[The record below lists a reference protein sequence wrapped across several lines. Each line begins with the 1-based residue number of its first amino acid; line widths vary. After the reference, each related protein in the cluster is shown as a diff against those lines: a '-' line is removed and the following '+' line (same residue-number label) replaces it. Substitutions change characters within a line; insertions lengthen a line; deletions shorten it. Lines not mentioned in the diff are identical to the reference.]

1 MRVLYLIHRYSR
13 TLGGAERY
21 IHTIAQRMAS
31 EGHSITVY
39 TSDVVDIEGFWKRGK
54 RRTLARDSWHKG
66 IHVHRFRA
74 CVLPLHSYLC
84 YLLSQVP
91 WDPVGLTLAPP
102 GFILPGLWWAVVT
115 AKNFDLVHAA
125 AYPSLMYLG
134 AIAAHRAGAKLILT
148 PCIHLGTCEDDAQRH
163 YFLSPRMVRLYN
175 RADAVI
181 ALTSRERETLIQAGV
196 VAKRIYVT
204 GAGVDLQASQGADP
218 TRFRRAHGLPTASP
232 IVAFIGHKTEGKGA
246 LYLLDACEQLL
257 TERPNLVVAMLGERT
272 EAFRQRYWELPS
284 QIRAR
289 ILDLVELS
297 EAEKHDLLAASSV
310 LVLPSKDDS
319 FGIALLEAWL
329 HRMPVIGARAG
340 GVPDVI
346 QDGVTGLLVPY
357 GNKSALLRALSF
369 LLDHPNEA
377 AAMGQRGWEIT
388 RQRWTWEAVY
398 ARISAIYKR
407 VIAS

>member
-1 MRVLYLIHRYSR
+1 
-13 TLGGAERY
+13 
-21 IHTIAQRMAS
+21 
-31 EGHSITVY
+31 
-39 TSDVVDIEGFWKRGK
+39 
-54 RRTLARDSWHKG
+54 
-66 IHVHRFRA
+66 
-74 CVLPLHSYLC
+74 
-84 YLLSQVP
+84 
-91 WDPVGLTLAPP
+91 
-102 GFILPGLWWAVVT
+102 VVT

-125 AYPSLMYLG
+125 AYPSFMYLG
-134 AIAAHRAGAKLILT
+134 AIATQRAEAKLVLT
-148 PCIHLGTCEDDAQRH
+148 PCIHLGTSEDDAQRR
-163 YFLSPRMVRLYN
+163 YFLSSRMVRLYN

-181 ALTSRERETLIQAGV
+181 ALTNREREALIQAGV
-196 VAKRIYVT
+196 VAERVYVT
-204 GAGVDLQASQGADP
+204 GAGVDPQASKGADP
-218 TRFRRAHGLPTASP
+218 TRFRRTHGLSIMTPL
-232 IVAFIGHKTEGKGA
+232 VAFVGHKTKGKGA
-246 LYLLDACEQLL
+246 LYLLDVCEQLL
-257 TERPNLVVAMLGERT
+257 ADRPSLVVAMLGERT
-272 EAFRQRYWELPS
+272 DAFRQRYWELPS

-329 HRMPVIGARAG
+329 HRIPVIGARAG

-357 GNKSALLRALSF
+357 GDKSALLRALSF

-377 AAMGQRGWEIT
+377 AAMGQRGWEIA